1 MLKAVTT
8 LTPHRISFAGGG
20 TDMPNFYREN
30 EGCVLNTTIN
40 KYLYVTVKKH
50 SEIFEEKYR
59 ICYSKTEQTNSIDEI
74 ENGIARECLKLL
86 NIEYPLY
93 ISTVSDIP
101 SSTGL
106 GSSSSFAVG
115 LLYALHALNGE
126 SVSAGQLA
134 EEACEIEINCL
145 KHPIGKQDQYAAAYG
160 GLNCFK
166 FRKNDITEIE
176 HIIPPDNGIENI
188 FNSLMLFWT
197 GFRKESSHKIL
208 NEQNSCLN
216 KKIDTLSSI
225 SSMVDECKSI
235 FLTKE
240 FNPKDLGEILHRGW
254 IKKKMLAKSITNEKL
269 NSYYDLALSKGS
281 YGGKIAGA
289 GGGGFLLLACDQDK
303 KENIRKTLSHLLH
316 LPISYEPRGSRILH
330 QLNY

>member
-20 TDMPNFYREN
+20 TDIPNFYREN
-30 EGCVLNTTIN
+30 EGSVLNTAIN

-59 ICYSKTEQTNSIDEI
+59 ICYSKTEQTNTIDEI
-74 ENGIARECLKLL
+74 ENGIARECLRLL
-86 NIEYPLY
+86 NINYPVY

-115 LLYALHALNGE
+115 LLYALHTLNGE

-134 EEACEIEINCL
+134 EEASEIEINCL
-145 KHPIGKQDQYAAAYG
+145 NHPIGKQDQYAASYG

-166 FRKNDITEIE
+166 FRKNDVVEIE

-208 NEQNSCLN
+208 KEQNNLLN
-216 KKIDTLSSI
+216 TKIDTLTSI
-225 SSMVDECKSI
+225 NAMVDECKSI
-235 FLTKE
+235 FLKKE

-254 IKKKMLAKSITNEKL
+254 IKKKMLAKSITNEQL
-269 NSYYDLALSKGS
+269 NSYYDLALSKGA

-303 KENIRKTLSHLLH
+303 KENIKKRLSNLLH
-316 LPISYEPRGSRILH
+316 LPISYEPRGSRILN

>member
-1 MLKAVTT
+1 MVKSVTT

-20 TDMPNFYREN
+20 TDIPNFYREY
-30 EGCVLNTTIN
+30 EGSVLNTAID
-40 KYLYVTVKKH
+40 KYIYVTVKKH
-50 SEIFEEKYR
+50 SEIFDERYR
-59 ICYSKTEQTNSIDEI
+59 ICYSKTEQKNTIDKI

-115 LLYALHALNGE
+115 LLYALHTLNGK

-134 EEACEIEINCL
+134 EEASEIEINCL
-145 KHPIGKQDQYAAAYG
+145 KHPIGKQDQYAASYG

-166 FRKNDITEIE
+166 FRKNDVVEIE
-176 HIIPPDNGIENI
+176 HIFPPDNGIENI

-208 NEQNSCLN
+208 NEQNDCLN
-216 KKIDTLSSI
+216 KSIDTLSSM
-225 SSMVDECKSI
+225 SSLVDECKSI
-235 FLTKE
+235 FLKKE
-240 FNPKDLGEILHRGW
+240 FNPKDLGGILHRGW
-254 IKKKMLAKSITNEKL
+254 IKKKTLAKSITNEKL
-269 NSYYDLALSKGS
+269 NSYYDLALSKGA

-289 GGGGFLLLACDQDK
+289 GGGGFLLLACDQEK
-303 KENIRKTLSHLLH
+303 KENIKKTFSHLLH
-316 LPISYEPRGSRILH
+316 LPISYEPRGSRVLH
-330 QLNY
+330 QLDY